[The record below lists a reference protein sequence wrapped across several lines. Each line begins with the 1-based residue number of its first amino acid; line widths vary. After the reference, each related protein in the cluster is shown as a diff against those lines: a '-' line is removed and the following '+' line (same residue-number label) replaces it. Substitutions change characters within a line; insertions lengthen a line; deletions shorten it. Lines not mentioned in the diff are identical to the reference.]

1 MSSPFDNFK
10 EFSKAEGAIYTFANN
25 PTLIGILIAVSAL
38 VFLYFIYASFSIK
51 KGQSTAKSPSV
62 LGLLIAAS
70 ALSLAESAY
79 TSYTEHHKPV
89 SQKQG
94 PAQVARSGQG
104 SGQQGLMAAMGMT
117 FAGGTMWGRL
127 RQRWPQAGRRP
138 SRRTRHPNSILRGLS
153 QLRSGSRGRRQTPT
167 AQRHKR

>member
-1 MSSPFDNFK
+1 MSSPFDSFK

-25 PTLIGILIAVSAL
+25 PTLIGILIVVSAL

-51 KGQSTAKSPSV
+51 KGQSTAKSPGM

-70 ALSLAESAY
+70 VSLAESAY

-104 SGQQGLMAAMGMT
+104 SGQQGPMAAMGIT
-117 FAGGTMWGRL
+117 FASGTVWGRL
-127 RQRWPQAGRRP
+127 RLR
-138 SRRTRHPNSILRGLS
+138 SRRRSRQPNSIWSRLS
-153 QLRSGSRGRRQTPT
+153 QLHSGSRGRRQVST
-167 AQRHKR
+167 ARRRKH